1 MAQAGNQDLTER
13 LIQFYRNN
21 YREEISTLE
30 QNYPNNQRSLYVD
43 YEDLYQFDQDLAVD
57 LRTKPEQMRE
67 YAEEA
72 LRLYDLPADV
82 SLGRANVR
90 IENLPDT
97 IQTSDISAHNDQ
109 VGKLV
114 AIEGII
120 RRATEEE
127 LKITEAAFE
136 CQRCGTMSYIPQ
148 SDSDY
153 QEPHECQ
160 GCERKGPFRVNIDQ
174 SEFTDTQ
181 TVWLIENAVNLSS
194 GTAPR
199 EIEIVIRD
207 DLAGKAVTGDRV
219 RIIGTLHLDQD
230 ASNSQ
235 SNPSFT
241 PYLDGMSIEQVER
254 DSSGKSGNQHT
265 SIPDL
270 ETYTEL
276 ATTALSTLPE
286 DAREEETKAKLITP
300 FVEALGW
307 NKYDSMEVRLEYTDS
322 KTTLRPDYAL
332 FGPES
337 DIPDVIIEA
346 KQIGTDLEQKEQQ
359 LYDYLR
365 VFSAEWGVL
374 TNGEEFYVYRRTSDN
389 YLPEKLTEMKL
400 KDLSQ
405 ASIVDSL
412 LRSSFYK

>member
-1 MAQAGNQDLTER
+1 
-13 LIQFYRNN
+13 
-21 YREEISTLE
+21 
-30 QNYPNNQRSLYVD
+30 
-43 YEDLYQFDQDLAVD
+43 
-57 LRTKPEQMRE
+57 
-67 YAEEA
+67 
-72 LRLYDLPADV
+72 
-82 SLGRANVR
+82 
-90 IENLPDT
+90 
-97 IQTSDISAHNDQ
+97 
-109 VGKLV
+109 
-114 AIEGII
+114 
-120 RRATEEE
+120 
-127 LKITEAAFE
+127 
-136 CQRCGTMSYIPQ
+136 
-148 SDSDY
+148 
-153 QEPHECQ
+153 
-160 GCERKGPFRVNIDQ
+160 
-174 SEFTDTQ
+174 
-181 TVWLIENAVNLSS
+181 
-194 GTAPR
+194 
-199 EIEIVIRD
+199 
-207 DLAGKAVTGDRV
+207 
-219 RIIGTLHLDQD
+219 
-230 ASNSQ
+230 
-235 SNPSFT
+235 
-241 PYLDGMSIEQVER
+241 MSIEQVER